1 MPKVTIDVPA
11 KGIEESVRKELQ
23 SLKGKNI
30 RLETKNSKLQQE
42 IDHNKGIVER
52 AKSIIDAV
60 KEAGE
65 LDEWEPWGGC

>member
-23 SLKGKNI
+23 SLKGKNQ
-30 RLETKNSKLQQE
+30 RLETKVRKLE
-42 IDHNKGIVER
+42 RDIDKNKDVVEK
-52 AKSIIDAV
+52 AQSIINAV

-65 LDEWEPWGGC
+65 LQEWEPWGGC